1 MAAELVAIIP
11 PRTRLECCLVARHA
25 EEVVANDRSP
35 DGQGKR
41 SAECWVALV
50 LGSGGPGSFQLRL
63 ADLLALRR
71 ELLNAGPVQFRQLAR
86 VSAAHVGAGADLFL
100 GL

>member
-11 PRTRLECCLVARHA
+11 PRTGLECCLVARPA

-50 LGSGGPGSFQLRL
+50 LGSGDPCTFPLRL
-63 ADLLALRR
+63 ADLLDLRR
-71 ELLNAGPVQFRQLAR
+71 DLLNAVPRQFRQLAQLLTAPIGEA
-86 VSAAHVGAGADLFL
+86 AAHVF
-100 GL
+100 